1 MGRALGSGLALTSH
15 LQQLLPAQQC
25 GPPASRPAPCQP
37 AAQPPP
43 HSEQLMGMPYLR
55 SHGQMRLEKPLLT
68 LHCLM

>member
-1 MGRALGSGLALTSH
+1 MGRDGSLAQASPSPPISSSSCLPNSAALL
-15 LQQLLPAQQC
+15 
-25 GPPASRPAPCQP
+25 P